1 VRAPPPAAPAPA
13 HVAFVV
19 PPLTGHIN
27 PTVAVGQALLARGH
41 RVTWVGHAEA
51 LARSLPAPLPPGG
64 AVWALGEHLSA
75 ERLGALHAGREA
87 RGLAAFQ
94 FLWEGVLLPLA
105 EEGYAEVLAAL
116 AALKPDLCVVDQQ
129 ALAGALACRALGLP
143 WLTSCTTSAA
153 IVDALGELTQ
163 LKGWL
168 DAQRARLLAALP
180 LAEAT
185 RAQVAAEERE
195 MGSFELSPRGVLV
208 FSSERLAR
216 AAHPE
221 ARFGEVYHFVGPA
234 LKVARAPIPFDWSL
248 LRAGVSRVY
257 FSLGTLNGERGAR
270 VYAALC
276 EALGGEAGLQVIAAA
291 PPALFP
297 SPPPE
302 NFVVCARVPQLELLR
317 HVDLVVTHAGHNT
330 TCEALAHG
338 LPLLALPIKD
348 DQPVVAEQ
356 VRAVGAGLRL
366 PFGRVTAPRL
376 REAVWRLLREPSFRE
391 AARGVAAEFAREDG
405 ADGGARVV
413 EGALRARG
421 AGGGAG
427 GLGALRK

>member
-1 VRAPPPAAPAPA
+1 MSAPAPAPLAPA
-13 HVAFVV
+13 HVAFIV

-51 LARSLPAPLPPGG
+51 LARSLPAALPPGG
-64 AVWALGEHLSA
+64 AVYPLGDHLSA

-87 RGLAAFQ
+87 RGVAAFQ
-94 FLWEGVLLPLA
+94 FLWEGVLFPLA
-105 EEGYAEVLAAL
+105 EEGYAEVRDAL
-116 AALKPDLCVVDQQ
+116 SALRPDLCVVDQQ
-129 ALAGALACRALGLP
+129 ALAGALACRALSLP

-168 DAQRARLLAALP
+168 GERRARLLAALP
-180 LAEAT
+180 LSEET
-185 RAQVAAEERE
+185 RALVAAEERE
-195 MGSFELSPRGVLV
+195 MGSFELSPRGVVV

-216 AAHPE
+216 AAHPD
-221 ARFGEVYHFVGPA
+221 ARFADRYRLGGPA
-234 LKVARAPIPFDWSL
+234 LKAARAPIPFEWSL
-248 LRAGVSRVY
+248 LREGATRVY

-276 EALGGEAGLQVIAAA
+276 EALGGEPGLQVLAAA
-291 PPALFP
+291 PPELFP
-297 SPPPE
+297 RPLPE
-302 NFVVCARVPQLELLR
+302 NFVVRPRLPQLELLS
-317 HVDLVVTHAGHNT
+317 HVDLVITHEGHNT

-348 DQPVVAEQ
+348 DQPIVAEQ
-356 VRAVGAGLRL
+356 VRAGGAGLRL
-366 PFGRVTAPRL
+366 PFGRVTAPKL

-405 ADGGARVV
+405 ADGAARVV
-413 EGALRARG
+413 EGALR
-421 AGGGAG
+421 
-427 GLGALRK
+427 GLAPHR